1 MLEILFSSLTIL
13 ITTIGFGE
21 FLNQTLFRSYEKFLK
36 NKFNIF
42 IFGYFFIQFITLSIN
57 FIYPLN
63 KFITTFMILV
73 GILFF
78 LMFNKKK
85 YEIFFYVSCA
95 SILATFIFYK
105 TNLNNDFSL
114 YHGPFLSVIQN
125 EKIIFGL
132 NNLHFRFGHIS
143 SQQYYEIIFS
153 NYIINDFGMLLSI
166 SVFFSAFI
174 YWSIETLLKQTKI
187 NESYIFL
194 FLVTIY
200 CLIRLSRFNEYGND
214 IVPNILGLYL
224 IYSFLFFFETNKQ
237 SILDIKKIIIIFI
250 LIFSLIVFSKLTL
263 LVFGLLPL
271 YLIIKYKLFLKILFS
286 FKFILI
292 GVFCLFFIS
301 KNIINTSCL
310 FYPVSFKICINT
322 SWLSKTR
329 NSQAN
334 VEERA
339 IQSES
344 WAKGWPQRDSKIYKN
359 YSKNFNKNFNW
370 LSSWMKSHFFVVTK
384 NILIFLILPLFL
396 MLFIFYRN
404 KFQLQKNSYKNKNLK
419 ILILLTF
426 VGCIFWFT
434 KAPIYRYG
442 FSYII
447 SFLSLILT
455 YIFFKNFNISNF
467 EEIKKKIKVLLF
479 LSIIIFIGKN
489 FQRIYIY
496 QNNSPIPEINFK
508 KINLKFDRFNHKHV
522 EIRYIKDGTCFYGTP
537 ICTNFPKAIDDLLIS
552 NKSNYLL
559 FNVKN

>member
-1 MLEILFSSLTIL
+1 MLEILFYSLTIL

-21 FLNQTLFRSYEKFLK
+21 FLNQTLFSSYEKFLK
-36 NKFNIF
+36 NKFNKF
-42 IFGYFFIQFITLSIN
+42 IFGYFFIQFISLSIN

-63 KFITTFMILV
+63 KFITTFIILL

-78 LMFNKKK
+78 LKFNKKK
-85 YEIFFYVSCA
+85 YKIFFYVSCA
-95 SILATFIFYK
+95 SVLATLIFYK
-105 TNLNNDFSL
+105 TSLNNDFSL

-153 NYIINDFGMLLSI
+153 NHIIKDFGMLLSI

-174 YWSIETLLKQTKI
+174 YWSIETLLKQTRI

-214 IVPNILGLYL
+214 LVPNILGFYL
-224 IYSFLFFFETNKQ
+224 IYLFLFFFETNKQ
-237 SILDIKKIIIIFI
+237 SIVDIKKIIIIFT
-250 LIFSLIVFSKLTL
+250 LIFSLIIFSKLTL
-263 LVFGLLPL
+263 LIFGLLPL
-271 YLIIKYKLFLKILFS
+271 YLIIKYKLFPKILFS

-292 GVFCLFFIS
+292 GVFCFFFIS

-322 SWLSKTR
+322 SWLSKTK

-370 LSSWMKSHFFVVTK
+370 LSSWMKRHFFVVTK

-396 MLFIFYRN
+396 MLIIFYKN

-419 ILILLTF
+419 NLIFLTF

-447 SFLSLILT
+447 SFLSLILI
-455 YIFFKNFNISNF
+455 YIFFKNLNINNF
-467 EEIKKKIKVLLF
+467 KGIKKIFKILLF
-479 LSIIIFIGKN
+479 LSIVVFIGKN
-489 FQRIYIY
+489 FQRIYIF
-496 QNNSPIPEINFK
+496 QNNSPVPEINFK
-508 KINLKFDRFNHKHV
+508 KKNLKFNSFNHKHV
-522 EIRYIKDGTCFYGTP
+522 EIRYIEDGTCFYGTP
-537 ICTNFPKAIDDLLIS
+537 ICTNFPKAIDDLIIS